1 MGNALPLEVRLQRRI
16 DELIEI
22 DDINNLNQD
31 YLYRYLTL
39 LFSICL
45 FYGLGGLVYEYGW
58 FSNHSEHEAAAMIED
73 HIPNPNHQQR

>member
-1 MGNALPLEVRLQRRI
+1 LERLPLEVKLEQRI

-22 DDINNLNQD
+22 NDINDLNQD
-31 YLYRYLTL
+31 YFYRYLTL

-58 FSNHSEHEAAAMIED
+58 FAGMADED
-73 HIPNPNHQQR
+73 QVFTPPHNNGETF

>member
-1 MGNALPLEVRLQRRI
+1 MGDVLPLEVRLQRRI

-22 DDINNLNQD
+22 NDINDLNQD

-58 FSNHSEHEAAAMIED
+58 FSYHFEHIAASTIED
-73 HIPNPNHQQR
+73 HTLHLNHQQR